1 MNALASGTSRTVPA
15 LSDLVVALTIGGT
28 IVGIEWPGD

>member
-15 LSDLVVALTIGGT
+15 LSDLVVALTIGARSW
-28 IVGIEWPGD
+28 GIEWLGD